1 MTTTTATRTQPTPT
15 TPTPATFDPQD
26 QRDQRLTK
34 IRQTRRAWDCIIAA
48 HYHYT
53 RDPKLGYR
61 SVAKMFNMPMGTV
74 RHIVA
79 RTNRDDPDVRHAA
92 MRFGLIKVNLRG
104 IRE

>member
-1 MTTTTATRTQPTPT
+1 MTTSTRTQPT
-15 TPTPATFDPQD
+15 AEQQNQRQQRE
-26 QRDQRLTK
+26 QRDERLTK
-34 IRQTRRAWDCIIAA
+34 IRQTRRTWDCIIAA

-79 RTNRDDPDVRHAA
+79 RTNRDDPDAIRHAA
-92 MRFGLIKVNLRG
+92 MRFGLIR
-104 IRE
+104 R